1 MEKTAAASPMKSAA
15 SVWAQVRLA
24 DIRDVPNIRRL
35 IWQMA
40 EFELLTNLFS
50 ATEASLSATLFPS
63 PSPPAFQSFTVLILE
78 LSPVPF
84 AGSNGDSDTPAF
96 APIVRQIDLD
106 SAVEDPEAMEFASP
120 RGGEAVVAGFVLC
133 FPNYSSFLAKP
144 GLYVEDIFVRAAWR
158 RRGFGRMLLTAVAGQ
173 AARMGMGRLEWCV
186 LDWNVN
192 AIKFYE
198 EMGAE
203 VLPMWR
209 ICRLTGPALQSYCRD
224 EGKEEES
231 KKD

>member
-1 MEKTAAASPMKSAA
+1 MSSAA
-15 SVWAQVRLA
+15 DASSENLKDDVWAQIRMA
-24 DIRDVPNIRRL
+24 DSRDVPNIRRL
-35 IWQMA
+35 IRQMA
-40 EFELLTNLFS
+40 EFERLTHLYS

-63 PSPPAFQSFTVLILE
+63 PALPPFRSFTVLILE
-78 LSPVPF
+78 LSPTPF
-84 AGSNGDSDTPAF
+84 PTSDADGGF
-96 APIVRQIDLD
+96 SLIVHQLHLDAP
-106 SAVEDPEAMEFASP
+106 VEDAEAGEFASP
-120 RGGEAVVAGFVLC
+120 RGGGAVVVGFLLC

-158 RRGFGRMLLTAVAGQ
+158 RRGLGRMMLAAVARQ
-173 AARMGMGRLEWCV
+173 AARLGMGRVEWCV

-209 ICRLTGPALQSYCRD
+209 ICRLAGSALQAYRHQLHD
-224 EGKEEES
+224 QQGEALAKEE
-231 KKD
+231 

>member
-1 MEKTAAASPMKSAA
+1 MSSAAAASLEKPAAA
-15 SVWAQVRLA
+15 SVWTRIRLA

-35 IWQMA
+35 IRQMA
-40 EFELLTNLFS
+40 EFEQLTNLFS
-50 ATEASLSATLFPS
+50 ATEESLSATLFPS
-63 PSPPAFQSFTVLILE
+63 IVPPPFLSFTVLILD

-84 AGSNGDSDTPAF
+84 PQSDGEGDAPAF
-96 APIVRQIDLD
+96 APIVRKLDLE
-106 SAVEDPEAMEFASP
+106 APVEDPEAKEFASP
-120 RGGEAVVAGFVLC
+120 QGGEAVVAGFVLF

-144 GLYVEDIFVRAAWR
+144 GLFIESILVRAAWR
-158 RRGFGRMLLTAVAGQ
+158 RKGLGRVLLSVVARQAVL
-173 AARMGMGRLEWCV
+173 MGMGRVEWTV
-186 LDWNVN
+186 LDWNTS

-209 ICRLTGPALQSYCRD
+209 ICRLTGPALQAYD
-224 EGKEEES
+224 HGNKEDVA